1 MGAQFEYYLNF
12 LLQTRGAEEGDEEDG
27 KEILNVF
34 IAHVTYVY
42 ILLLELNGR

>member
-1 MGAQFEYYLNF
+1 MVAQLEYYLNF

-34 IAHVTYVY
+34 ICSRDIRIYFAIGVKW
-42 ILLLELNGR
+42 